1 MPLVAAYHRPTNLD
15 EALSLLAEPN
25 RTVLGGGTTLNA
37 DREHS
42 SVEVVDLQALG
53 LDTISI
59 EGDRL
64 HLGATAT
71 LAAVCEHV
79 LVPGALQ
86 EIARGEQPSTLR
98 TLATIG
104 GTVAVG
110 DSESVLVAALLVHD
124 AMVHS
129 AGADPTSL
137 SDLLAGGVPRGTVIT
152 AVTIN
157 PSGKT
162 TTAATRR
169 TPQDVPIVCA
179 VARTSAAGSVLALT
193 GVAHCPVI
201 VDPADPTAGLSP
213 AGDFRGSTNY
223 RLGLS
228 RTLAA
233 RVMEAMQ

>member
-1 MPLVAAYHRPTNLD
+1 MPLVAAYHRPTTL
-15 EALSLLAEPN
+15 EQALNLLAEPN
-25 RTVLGGGTTLNA
+25 RVVLGGGTVLNA

-42 SVEVVDLQALG
+42 DVEVVDLQSLG
-53 LDTISI
+53 LDKITS

-64 HLGATAT
+64 HLWATAT
-71 LAAVCEHV
+71 LAAVSEHAM
-79 LVPGALQ
+79 VPGALR
-86 EIARGEQPSTLR
+86 EIARNEQPSTLR

-110 DSESVLVAALLVHD
+110 DSESVLVAALLVHG
-124 AMVHS
+124 AVVHL
-129 AGADPTSL
+129 AGADSIPL
-137 SDLLAGGVPRGTVIT
+137 AELLAAGVPQRTVMT
-152 AVTIN
+152 AVSID

-179 VARTSAAGSVLALT
+179 VARSSAEGVVLALA
-193 GVAHCPVI
+193 GVADRPVI

-223 RLGLS
+223 RLGLA

-233 RVMEAMQ
+233 RVTEAKQ